1 MVRVMTQS
9 MTPTKD
15 PNAPRG
21 LFFVRT
27 AIVGLVLCLL
37 GPTQLRAD
45 ITNFDL
51 QGRIYTKWL
60 YQNDDSQGLVTYG
73 NPFWPDNI
81 TGTNGVGTEFELKI
95 QGQISKMVRA
105 DVRLKNERACQSG

>member
-1 MVRVMTQS
+1 MTRS

-15 PNAPRG
+15 RNTPRG
-21 LFFVRT
+21 LPLLRT
-27 AIVGLVLCLL
+27 VIVGLVLGLS

-95 QGQISKMVRA
+95 KGQIS
-105 DVRLKNERACQSG
+105 